1 MKALFFITGH
11 MAEKL
16 EDFPKTV
23 SLLYEHLIGYH
34 SSGHSV
40 HPTIFEF
47 TDVENYKQAYFES
60 VKREMAHINPLT
72 GDVEGR
78 GGLCALK
85 KLFPHHSI
93 VAFRAPGHCWTPP
106 HVEALKSLGIKYD
119 FSAHFSA
126 TPLEYKGISF
136 YPYPLIGH
144 WHGYFDEYKNLVLSL
159 RHNVSV
165 MTIHPSLMVNN
176 LEWDLIYQGSNPE
189 RLIQPPALSNE
200 ETALQFRQF
209 EFLLKRLKLL
219 RRMFSVEITP
229 PLIEP
234 KKKLLLKDVDLEKC
248 YQKSIKWTKLHHY
261 QPKYLRQHFNEFFN

>member
-1 MKALFFITGH
+1 MHKLYLTFDTEDFISSNSIFGLNNVLNLLKKHQVKALFFITGH

-106 HVEALKSLGIKYD
+106 HVEALKSLGIKNHL
-119 FSAHFSA
+119 SAHFSA

-136 YPYPLIGH
+136 
-144 WHGYFDEYKNLVLSL
+144 D
-159 RHNVSV
+159 
-165 MTIHPSLMVNN
+165 PSL
-176 LEWDLIYQGSNPE
+176 D
-189 RLIQPPALSNE
+189 
-200 ETALQFRQF
+200 
-209 EFLLKRLKLL
+209 
-219 RRMFSVEITP
+219 
-229 PLIEP
+229 
-234 KKKLLLKDVDLEKC
+234 
-248 YQKSIKWTKLHHY
+248 WTLAWI
-261 QPKYLRQHFNEFFN
+261 F